1 MNILTAIFG
10 NEGKVKIMRLFLFN
24 PHLSYD
30 IGSVS
35 KRAQVSLREA
45 REHIKMLAR
54 SRIILS
60 RTILNKSGNFRKR
73 AKRIKGWAL
82 NQKFPQKTALQD
94 FLIDITS
101 ISKTDLLKRLS
112 RVGRLRLIVLSGIFL
127 HDLESRVD
135 ILIVGEHLK
144 KKVIESSIR
153 SLEAR
158 MGREL
163 TYAFFETSDFTY
175 RMSIYDRL
183 VRDVLDYPHQVIL
196 DRLGLG
202 QRQTH

>member
-1 MNILTAIFG
+1 MLEKGTG
-10 NEGKVKIMRLFLFN
+10 LQGK
-24 PHLSYD
+24 
-30 IGSVS
+30 
-35 KRAQVSLREA
+35 
-45 REHIKMLAR
+45 
-54 SRIILS
+54 
-60 RTILNKSGNFRKR
+60 
-73 AKRIKGWAL
+73 AKKIKGWTL

-101 ISKTDLLKRLS
+101 ISKGDLLKRLS
-112 RVGRLRLIVLSGIFL
+112 RVGRLRLVVLSGIFI

-144 KKVIESSIR
+144 KRSIETAIH

-158 MGREL
+158 IGREI
-163 TYAFFETSDFTY
+163 TYAVFETSDFTY
-175 RMSIYDRL
+175 RMSIYDKL

-202 QRQTH
+202 PRQSR